1 MLPLPFALIRY
12 VNSTSACVNIFLALL
27 FIFNVS
33 LALKYQASS
42 VSSLRS
48 PPRFS
53 IVVTAVN
60 VKLHVLQRSNHGA
73 GTWRELNVVN
83 WREDTCSNNP
93 CPPRRGPLGI
103 SMRNKIPWMPDPG
116 SHSYDHGLDWIHMAS
131 WEKKSNGIA
140 RCDFS
145 IPSGWLDVSRPRD
158 SLASS
163 FAFLLDMWC
172 IFCSFIDASWGNHN
186 SIMANYLPALRL
198 SGAH

>member
-60 VKLHVLQRSNHGA
+60 VKLQVLQRSNHGA
-73 GTWRELNVVN
+73 G
-83 WREDTCSNNP
+83 
-93 CPPRRGPLGI
+93 
-103 SMRNKIPWMPDPG
+103 
-116 SHSYDHGLDWIHMAS
+116 A
-131 WEKKSNGIA
+131 
-140 RCDFS
+140 
-145 IPSGWLDVSRPRD
+145 
-158 SLASS
+158 
-163 FAFLLDMWC
+163 
-172 IFCSFIDASWGNHN
+172 
-186 SIMANYLPALRL
+186 
-198 SGAH
+198 